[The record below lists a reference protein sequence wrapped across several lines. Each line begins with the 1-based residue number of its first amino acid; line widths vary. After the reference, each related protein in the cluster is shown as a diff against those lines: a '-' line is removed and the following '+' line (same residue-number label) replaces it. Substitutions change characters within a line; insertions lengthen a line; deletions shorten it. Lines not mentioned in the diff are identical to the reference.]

1 MMDLVRTTLEELIRA
16 RGDDF
21 LSISRMLGRNAA
33 YIQQFVKRG
42 IPRKLDEEDR
52 RVLATYFGVSETLL
66 GGQPD
71 AVAVNPVVAMPILD
85 LRASAGP
92 GAISGEENARS
103 VGMDRVW
110 LRRISANPN
119 ALSMIRVTGNSME
132 PTLADGDDIMVDS
145 SDATSRLRD
154 GIYVIRLDDALMVK
168 RLELGK
174 KNALA
179 VRSDNDDVADLEN
192 ADVARVAIVG
202 RVVWTGR
209 KIH

>member
-1 MMDLVRTTLEELIRA
+1 MDIVRTKLDELIRA
-16 RGDDF
+16 RGDDY

-42 IPRKLDEEDR
+42 VPRKLDEEDR
-52 RVLATYFGVSETLL
+52 RVLSTYFGVSETLL

-85 LRASAGP
+85 LGASAGP
-92 GAISGEENARS
+92 GAVAGDETNARS

-110 LRRISANPN
+110 LRKISSSPN

-132 PTLADGDDIMVDS
+132 PTLADGDDIMVDG
-145 SDATSRLRD
+145 SDAGSRLRD
-154 GIYVIRLDDALMVK
+154 GIYVIRIDDALMVK

-174 KNALA
+174 NKALA
-179 VRSDNDDVADLEN
+179 VRSNNPDVADLKN
-192 ADVARVAIVG
+192 VDLARVAIVG

>member
-1 MMDLVRTTLEELIRA
+1 MDSVRITLEELIRA

-52 RVLATYFGVSETLL
+52 RVLATYFGVSETLF

-92 GAISGEENARS
+92 GAIAGEENARS
-103 VGMDRVW
+103 IGMDRVW

-168 RLELGK
+168 RLELEK

-192 ADVARVAIVG
+192 VDVARVAIVG